1 MRRLAVALACAGAS
15 AAVVMASPASAVPQ
29 VGAASQASAVSP
41 AGSPAPSASPPR
53 AAAGGGGAAEA
64 GPRAPYRPDDGTTIL
79 QQVPARRDPAVR
91 NLSVLRAALDAD
103 PRDLHAAAALARA
116 YIDFGRQVGDAHYAG
131 YAEAVIAPWMAAA
144 DPPVVAEVLQATI
157 LQFRHQFDDA
167 RALLV
172 RALRRDPRDA
182 QAWLTI
188 ATLDTAQ
195 GRYDAARKACAE
207 VARNGGEVVGIACLA
222 SVRMSTGQ
230 AREASVMLRRID
242 ADAAGTSGEYAAWI
256 EGLAAEASERL
267 GAWADAERHYR
278 KALAAAPADNFLL
291 VAYADF
297 LLDRGRAR
305 EVVPLLAASWQSDTA
320 FLRIVLAEAALGAP
334 DAARDTFLM
343 AARFAA
349 LQQRGSDYYGREQ
362 VRFALHLEH
371 DPQAAL
377 ALALQNW
384 NVQRAPWDAR
394 VALEAAKAADR
405 PGDVAGVL
413 AFVAQTRLQ
422 DPVIEVLA
430 AELRARLARTREA
443 RQ

>member
-15 AAVVMASPASAVPQ
+15 AAVAMASAASAVPQ

-53 AAAGGGGAAEA
+53 AAAGGGGAVEA

-79 QQVPARRDPAVR
+79 QQVPARHDPAVR
-91 NLSVLRAALDAD
+91 NLSALRAALDAD
-103 PRDLHAAAALARA
+103 RRDLHAAAALARA
-116 YIDFGRQVGDAHYAG
+116 YIDFGRQVGDAHYVG

-182 QAWLTI
+182 QAWLTM

-305 EVVPLLAASWQSDTA
+305 EVGPLLAASWQSDTA